1 MNEAHTRGNM
11 TTPLELRHLRTLAVL
26 QEASSLS
33 AAAERLHLTQSA
45 LSHQLKLLEGVYG
58 LALLERRTQ
67 PVRLTPAGLRLAQL
81 GQWVTDAVQA
91 AERDLANMAGGSA
104 GPLRIAV
111 ECHTC
116 FDWLMPAMDAFRPH
130 WPEVELDIVSGF
142 HADPVGLVVSD
153 RAELAISSEPD
164 DSAGVEFTP
173 LFQYPMLAVMA
184 NEHRLT
190 TRAYL
195 TPRDFAAETL
205 ITYPVPDS
213 LLDIMRILG
222 PAGVNP
228 ARRTSELTVAILQL
242 VASRRGIAVLPSW
255 SVQPYVE
262 RGYVTTRPI
271 TKRGLSSR
279 LYAAGKAG
287 LSQRS
292 YVRAFVETLKDRSFQ
307 LLPGLSRL

>member
-1 MNEAHTRGNM
+1 MP
-11 TTPLELRHLRTLAVL
+11 TPLELRHLRTLAVL
-26 QEASSLS
+26 MEAPSLS
-33 AAAERLHLTQSA
+33 TAAERLHLTQSA

-58 LALLERRTQ
+58 LELLERRTQ

-81 GQWVTDAVQA
+81 GEQVMAAVQL

-116 FDWLMPAMDAFRPH
+116 FDWLMPAMDAFRPQ

-153 RAELAISSEPD
+153 RAELAITSEVD

-173 LFQYPMLAVMA
+173 LFQYPMVAVMA
-184 NEHRLT
+184 NDHRLT
-190 TRAYL
+190 ARAHL
-195 TPRDFAAETL
+195 TPRDFADETL
-205 ITYPVPDS
+205 IHYPVPDA
-213 LLDIMRILG
+213 LLDIMRVLA

-228 ARRTSELTVAILQL
+228 QRRTSELTVAILQL

-255 SVQPYVE
+255 SVQPYVD
-262 RGYVTTRPI
+262 RGYVSTRPVG
-271 TKRGLSSR
+271 KRGLSSR
-279 LYAAGKAG
+279 LYAAGKTG
-287 LSQRS
+287 LSQRP
-292 YVRAFVETLKDRSFQ
+292 YVQAFVETLRDTSFKLLPDVFQ
-307 LLPGLSRL
+307 L